1 MKIGYIRVSSDD
13 QNLARQ
19 EKLMQDNGIEKIFR
33 DVKSGKNTD
42 RQGLKDLLLYARE
55 GDTIVIESY
64 SRLARSTSDL
74 LKIVHILQ
82 EKKIV
87 LYSCKEN
94 LDTSTPQGELM
105 LTFFAGLYQFERQC
119 LLQRQREGIEIAK
132 KEGKY
137 KGRKPISMSNTA
149 FEPVYNIWKKGEI
162 TARKAMEMLQLK
174 PGTFY
179 RMVKE
184 YEQNGLEGKR
194 SPNVQPLSKLEMSI
208 NKEIHNLDID
218 EY

>member
-87 LYSCKEN
+87 LYIFC
-94 LDTSTPQGELM
+94 G
-105 LTFFAGLYQFERQC
+105 F
-119 LLQRQREGIEIAK
+119 
-132 KEGKY
+132 
-137 KGRKPISMSNTA
+137 IS
-149 FEPVYNIWKKGEI
+149 I
-162 TARKAMEMLQLK
+162 
-174 PGTFY
+174 
-179 RMVKE
+179 
-184 YEQNGLEGKR
+184 
-194 SPNVQPLSKLEMSI
+194 
-208 NKEIHNLDID
+208 
-218 EY
+218 

>member
-19 EKLMQDNGIEKIFR
+19 EKLMNDYGIQKIFR

-42 RQGLKDLLLYARE
+42 REGLKDMLAYARE

-82 EKKIV
+82 DKGIG
-87 LYSCKEN
+87 LYSSKEN

-119 LLQRQREGIEIAK
+119 LLQRQQEGIEIAK

-137 KGRKPISMSNTA
+137 KGRKPITMNTET
-149 FEPVYNIWKKGEI
+149 FSQVYNVWKNGEI
-162 TARKAMEMLQLK
+162 TARKAMKQLGGIK

-179 RMVKE
+179 RMVHE
-184 YEQNGLEGKR
+184 FENDTLDNKR
-194 SPNVQPLSKLEMSI
+194 NRKWP
-208 NKEIHNLDID
+208 
-218 EY
+218 